1 MMRRPISSTLSRCGT
16 LEKIFVRIEGEDRQV
31 FAFEE
36 SENFRTPIE
45 EDTAKIAGRQN
56 LLGDAFDILGECH
69 VLLQSLKILRN
80 GRGWH

>member
-1 MMRRPISSTLSRCGT
+1 MAKSPARLYSMMGRPISSTLSRCGT

-36 SENFRTPIE
+36 SESFRSPIE

-56 LLGDAFDILGECH
+56 LLGDAVDILGECTPCC
-69 VLLQSLKILRN
+69 SP
-80 GRGWH
+80 